1 MTINSGVSLMSKIGG
16 FASSNGAEIPAF
28 DPGTK
33 RLFVVAGAVVEVL
46 DLADPT
52 NPVKIE
58 DLALNFDGIPSGFS
72 PVPNSVTVGK
82 AGTPSAGIVAVSL
95 AIRDDFNNQEAGQV
109 QFFDATTG
117 AFLGKVLVG
126 FLPDMVTFSPDGTKI
141 LTANEGEPNESY
153 TVDPVGSVSI
163 VDITGGFANLV
174 AQNATFDSFN
184 GQKAELQSAGV
195 RLFGQ
200 IFDDN
205 GNVVRESTVA
215 EDVEPEYIA
224 FNGDGTKAWVTL
236 QENNS
241 VALVDIATATVE
253 AIVPLG
259 FKDHSLPGNGLDAS
273 DRDGGIN
280 IQNWPIFGIYMPD
293 SIASFTVGDQT
304 YYITANEGDARNR
317 PSGDDILPPPFDGEG
332 DIFIEEAR
340 IKDLILDPIAFPNAA
355 ELQADE
361 NLGRLTVTTKFGD
374 IDGDGDFDQLY
385 TYGSRSF
392 SIWDSGGNLVYDSGE
407 DFEQIIAEAIPDF
420 FNASNDN
427 NDLDNRSDNKGPE
440 PEGVTVGTID
450 GRTYAFVGLE
460 RIGGV
465 MVYDVTTPQSPEFV
479 QYINPRDF
487 TVDPESNLT
496 DSGPEGLIFINAA
509 DSPNGKPL
517 LVVTN
522 EVSNTTAVFEVNVP
536 TPQPFRLQL
545 FHAADQEGGV
555 PALDDAPRFSAVLN
569 ALLQQDIDNN
579 GIAGFTNN
587 LILSSGDAYIPG
599 LFFNASQDVFGGP
612 GRADIL
618 IQNELGFQAIAFGN
632 HEFDLGTGIIADL
645 IGGDPADNF
654 PGANFPYLSG
664 NLDFTTDGNLSPL
677 ITLDGQEASTIPGKI
692 AASTVITVNG
702 EKIGIVGATTPTLR
716 TISSPGNVGILPS
729 PFGGTPTAAELD
741 ALAAIIQADVDA
753 LLSANPGLN
762 KVVLLAHMQQIAI
775 EQELASRLSNVDII
789 VAGGSN
795 TRLVDE
801 NDRLRAG
808 DTAQGIYP
816 IIKTGA
822 DGNPVAV
829 VNTDGNYKYVGRLVI
844 DFDAEGVII
853 PESYDPL
860 ISGAYATDAQGVADL
875 NAAGLVD
882 QEIQAIVDQLRE
894 VIVAKEGNVF
904 GISNVYLEGSRPAIR
919 QQETN
924 LGNLTADANLAIAKA
939 IDPTVVISLKN
950 GGGIRDDI
958 GQVLTPPGGTGEPE
972 RLPNEA
978 VTDAE
983 GNIVKPEGGIS
994 ETDVANALS
1003 FNNGLSL
1010 ITVTAA
1016 ELLALVEHGVA
1027 ASDGSNQQGRF
1038 PQVSGFAF
1046 SFDLNRAPGDRV
1058 LSLAIEDE
1066 TGKDLDVLVK
1076 DGELVGDASR
1086 TFRMVTLGF
1095 LATGGDGYPFPS
1107 GDSANL
1113 VDLNLPA
1120 DAVRT
1125 GLATFAPD
1133 GSEQDALAEYLAANF
1148 NSPETAFNQADT
1160 SPQFDTRIQNLA
1172 FRVDSVIDPIDPIA
1186 NEIGVVAKDGLF
1198 FVELPNGMEVS
1209 LKYEDQPLAAGT
1221 FGNWQILEAETVDGI
1236 NQVLWQNLDTNQFG
1250 LWNADSNWNWLS
1262 SQTWP
1267 TNSFNTLEAE
1277 VTFQIDLNQDE
1288 LLGDRLTNVETRGN
1302 VSLLEGILGNYYA
1315 QTGDS
1320 LTTPI
1325 KYLGEVF
1332 DNNLGNWQAL
1342 AAETVQGVNQVLWQN
1357 LDTNQIGVWNSSAD
1371 WNWISSNVFEAG
1383 SPEAIAQ
1390 AEIFGIPTTVLT
1402 AADSVLV

>member
-1 MTINSGVSLMSKIGG
+1 MTINNGVSLISKIGG

-28 DPGTK
+28 DPSTK
-33 RLFVVAGAVVEVL
+33 RLFVVAGSVIEIL
-46 DLADPT
+46 DLTNPT
-52 NPVKIE
+52 NPTKLG
-58 DLALNFDGIPSGFS
+58 DLALNFDGLPAGFS
-72 PVPNSVTVGK
+72 PAPNSVAVGK

-95 AIRDDFNNQEAGQV
+95 AIRDDLNNQEAGQI
-109 QFFDATTG
+109 QFFDTATG
-117 AFLGKVLVG
+117 NFLGKVLVG
-126 FLPDMVTFSPDGTKI
+126 FLPDMVTFSPDGTKV
-141 LTANEGEPNESY
+141 LTANEGEPNEGY

-163 VDITGGFANLV
+163 VDITGGFTNLV
-174 AQNATFDSFN
+174 AQTATFDSFN
-184 GQKAELQSAGV
+184 AQKADLLAAGV

-200 IFDDN
+200 IFDEN
-205 GNVVRESTVA
+205 GNFVRNSTVA

-224 FNGDGTKAWVTL
+224 FNGDGSKAWVTL
-236 QENNS
+236 QENNAIA
-241 VALVDIATATVE
+241 VVDIASATVE
-253 AIVPLG
+253 AILPLG

-280 IQNWPIFGIYMPD
+280 IQNWPIFGMYMPD
-293 SIASFTVGDQT
+293 SIASFTVGGQT

-317 PSGDDILPPPFDGEG
+317 PSDDDIFPSPFDGEG
-332 DIFIEEAR
+332 DIFLEEAR
-340 IKDLILDPIAFPNAA
+340 VKDLILDPTAFPNAV
-355 ELQADE
+355 ELQADA

-374 IDGDGDFDQLY
+374 IDGDGDFDELY
-385 TYGSRSF
+385 VFGARSF
-392 SIWDSGGNLVYDSGE
+392 SIWDSNGNLVYDSGE
-407 DFEQIIAEAIPDF
+407 DFERIVAESIPDF
-420 FNASNDN
+420 FNASNN
-427 NDLDNRSDNKGPE
+427 NNSFDNRSDNKGPE

-465 MVYDVTTPQSPEFV
+465 MVYDVTNPQSPEFI

-487 TVDPESNLT
+487 SVDPESNLT
-496 DSGPEGLIFINAA
+496 DSGPEGLIFIDAA

-517 LVVTN
+517 LVVSN
-522 EVSNTTAVFEVNVP
+522 EVSQTTAIFEVNVP
-536 TPQPFRLQL
+536 TPQPFKLQL
-545 FHAADQEGGV
+545 FHASDQEGGV

-569 ALLQQDIDNN
+569 ALLQQDIDND

-599 LFFNASQDVFGGP
+599 LFFSASQDIFGGV

-632 HEFDLGTGIIADL
+632 HEFDLGTALIADL

-654 PGANFPYLSG
+654 PGANFPYLSS
-664 NLDFTTDGNLSPL
+664 NLDFSTDGNLTPL
-677 ITLDGQEASTIPGKI
+677 LTADGQEASTIPGKI

-716 TISSPGNVGILPS
+716 TISSPGDVGVLPS

-753 LLSANPGLN
+753 LLLANPGLN

-775 EQELASRLSNVDII
+775 EQELASRLSHVDII

-860 ISGAYATDAQGVADL
+860 ISGVYATDDQGVADL
-875 NAAGLVD
+875 NAAGLID
-882 QEIQAIVDQLRE
+882 QEVQAIVDQLRT
-894 VIVAKEGNVF
+894 VIVAKESNVF
-904 GISNVYLEGSRPAIR
+904 GLSNVYLEGLRPAVR

-924 LGNLTADANLAIAKA
+924 LGNLTADANLAIAKT
-939 IDPTVVISLKN
+939 IDSSVVISLKN
-950 GGGIRDDI
+950 GGGIRGDI
-958 GQVLTPPGGTGEPE
+958 GRVVVPAGGTGVPE

-978 VTDAE
+978 VTDGD
-983 GNIVKPEGGIS
+983 GNVVKPEGGIS
-994 ETDVANALS
+994 ETDIANALS
-1003 FNNGLSL
+1003 FNNRLSL

-1016 ELLALVEHGVA
+1016 ELLALVEHGIA

-1046 SFDLNRAPGDRV
+1046 SFDLNRAPGNRV

-1066 TGKDLDVLVK
+1066 TGKDLDVVVK
-1076 DGELVGDASR
+1076 DGQLVGDPSR

-1095 LATGGDGYPFPS
+1095 LAGGGDGYPFPS
-1107 GDSANL
+1107 GESANL
-1113 VDLNLPA
+1113 VDLSLAA
-1120 DAVRT
+1120 DAPRT

-1148 NSPETAFNQADT
+1148 NTPATAFNQADT
-1160 SPQFDTRIQNLA
+1160 APAFDTRIQNLA
-1172 FRVDSVIDPIDPIA
+1172 FREDTVIDPIA
-1186 NEIGVVAKDGLF
+1186 NEIGTVAKDGLF

-1209 LKYEDQPLAAGT
+1209 LKYEDQPLVAGT
-1221 FGNWQILEAETVDGI
+1221 FGNWQILEAETVDGM
-1236 NQVLWQNLDTNQFG
+1236 NQVLWQNSDTDQFG
-1250 LWNADSNWNWLS
+1250 LWNADADWNWLS
-1262 SQTWP
+1262 SQTWTP
-1267 TNSFNTLEAE
+1267 DSFKTLAAE
-1277 VTFQIDLNQDE
+1277 VTFQIDLNEDG
-1288 LLGDRLTNVETRGN
+1288 LLGDRLTNVETKGN

-1315 QTGDS
+1315 QTGDG

-1332 DNNLGNWQAL
+1332 ENNLGNWQAL
-1342 AAETVQGVNQVLWQN
+1342 AAETVQGINQVLWQN
-1357 LDTNQIGVWNSSAD
+1357 LDTNQIGIWNSSSD
-1371 WNWISSNVFEAG
+1371 WNWLSSSVVAAG

-1390 AEIFGIPTTVLT
+1390 ANIFGVDLNGAT
-1402 AADSVLV
+1402 AI

>member
-1 MTINSGVSLMSKIGG
+1 MTINSGVSLISKIGG

-33 RLFVVAGAVVEVL
+33 RLFVVAGELIEIL
-46 DLADPT
+46 DLGDPT
-52 NPVKIE
+52 SPIKIG
-58 DLALNFDGIPSGFS
+58 DLGINFNDIPSGFS
-72 PVPNSVTVGK
+72 PVPNSVAVGK
-82 AGTPSAGIVAVSL
+82 TGTPSAGIVAVSL
-95 AIRDDFNNQEAGQV
+95 AIRDDLNNQEAGQV
-109 QFFDATTG
+109 QFFDAATG
-117 AFLGKVLVG
+117 EFLGKVLVG
-126 FLPDMVTFSPDGTKI
+126 FLPDMITFSPDGTKV

-163 VDITGGFANLV
+163 IDINGGFANLSS
-174 AQNATFDSFN
+174 QTATFDSFN
-184 GQKAELQSAGV
+184 GQKTELQSSGV

-200 IFDDN
+200 IFDNN
-205 GNVVRESTVA
+205 GNFVRNSTVA

-224 FNGDGTKAWVTL
+224 FSGDGTKAWVTL
-236 QENNS
+236 QENNA
-241 VALVDIATATVE
+241 VAVIDIATATVE
-253 AIVPLG
+253 VILPLG

-280 IQNWPIFGIYMPD
+280 IQNWPIFGMYMPD

-317 PSGDDILPPPFDGEG
+317 PSGDDILPSPFDGEG
-332 DIFIEEAR
+332 DIFVEEAR
-340 IKDLILDPIAFPNAA
+340 IKDLVLDPIAFPNAA
-355 ELQADE
+355 ELQADA

-374 IDGDGDFDQLY
+374 IDGDGDFDELY
-385 TYGSRSF
+385 VYGSRSF
-392 SIWDSGGNLVYDSGE
+392 SIWNQNGSLVYDSGE
-407 DFEQIIAEAIPDF
+407 DFERIIAEAVPEF
-420 FNASNDN
+420 FSASNDN
-427 NDLDNRSDNKGPE
+427 NSFDNRSDNKGPE

-465 MVYDVTTPQSPEFV
+465 MVYDVTNPEAPEFV

-496 DSGPEGLIFINAA
+496 DSGPEGLIFIDAA

-517 LVVTN
+517 LVVSN
-522 EVSNTTAVFEVNVP
+522 EVSQTTAIFEVNVP
-536 TPQPFRLQL
+536 TPQPFTLQL
-545 FHAADQEGGV
+545 FHASDQEGGV

-569 ALLQQDIDNN
+569 ALLQQDIDSD
-579 GIAGFTNN
+579 GVPGFANN

-599 LFFNASQDVFGGP
+599 LFFGASADVFGGL

-618 IQNELGFQAIAFGN
+618 IQNQLGFQAIAFGN
-632 HEFDLGTGIIADL
+632 HEFDLGTGLIADL

-654 PGANFPYLSG
+654 PGANFPYLSS

-677 ITLDGQEASTIPGKI
+677 ITADGQEASTIPGKI
-692 AASTVITVNG
+692 AASTIITVNG

-716 TISSPGNVGILPS
+716 TISSPGNVGVFPS
-729 PFGGTPTAAELD
+729 PFGGTPSAEELD

-753 LLSANPGLN
+753 LLLANPGLN
-762 KVVLLAHMQQIAI
+762 KVILLSHMQQISI
-775 EQELASRLSNVDII
+775 EQELASRLSHVDII

-801 NDRLRAG
+801 DDRLRAG

-822 DGNPVAV
+822 DGKPVAV

-844 DFDAEGVII
+844 DFDGEGVIV
-853 PESYDPL
+853 PESYDPN
-860 ISGAYATDAQGVADL
+860 ISGVYATDEQGVADL
-875 NAAGLVD
+875 NAAGLID
-882 QEIQAIVDQLRE
+882 PEIQAIVNQLRE
-894 VIVAKEGNVF
+894 VIVAKESNVF

-924 LGNLTADANLAIAKA
+924 LGNLTADANLAIAKT
-939 IDPTVVISLKN
+939 IDSSVVISLKN

-983 GNIVKPEGGIS
+983 GNIIKPEGGIS
-994 ETDVANALS
+994 ETDIANALS

-1027 ASDGSNQQGRF
+1027 ASDGTNQQGRF

-1046 SFDLNRAPGDRV
+1046 SFDLNRAPGDQV

-1066 TGKDLDVLVK
+1066 TGKDLDVVVRN
-1076 DGELVGDASR
+1076 GELVGDPSR

-1095 LATGGDGYPFPS
+1095 LADGGDGYPFPMGAS
-1107 GDSANL
+1107 TNR
-1113 VDLNLPA
+1113 VDLNEST
-1120 DAVRT
+1120 DAPRT

-1133 GSEQDALAEYLAANF
+1133 GSEQDVLAEYLAANF

-1160 SPQFDTRIQNLA
+1160 SPEFDTRIQNLA
-1172 FRVDSVIDPIDPIA
+1172 FRIDSVIDPIDPIA
-1186 NEIGVVAKDGLF
+1186 NEIGVVAENGFF
-1198 FVELPNGMEVS
+1198 FVLFPNGDEVQ
-1209 LKYEDQPLAAGT
+1209 LKFNNQPFASNT
-1221 FGNWQILEAETVDGI
+1221 FGNWQILEAETVNGI
-1236 NQVLWQNLDTNQFG
+1236 NQVLWQNSDLGQIG
-1250 LWNADSNWNWLS
+1250 VWNADSNWNWIS
-1262 SQTWP
+1262 SETWP
-1267 TNSFNTLEAE
+1267 TNSFNTLQAE
-1277 VTFQIDLNQDE
+1277 VTFQIDINNDD
-1288 LLGDRLTNVETRGN
+1288 LLGDRLMNVETQGN
-1302 VSLLEGILGNYYA
+1302 VSLLEGIFGNYYVE
-1315 QTGDS
+1315 TGDD

-1325 KYLGEVF
+1325 KYLGEAF

-1342 AAETVQGVNQVLWQN
+1342 AAETVQGINQVLWQN
-1357 LDTNQIGVWNSSAD
+1357 LDTNQIGVWNTSSN
-1371 WNWISSNVFEAG
+1371 WNWISSNVFDAG

-1390 AEIFGIPTTVLT
+1390 AGIFGVNIGGTMV
-1402 AADSVLV
+1402 A

>member
-1 MTINSGVSLMSKIGG
+1 MTINSGVSLISKIGS

-33 RLFVVAGAVVEVL
+33 RLFVVAGDVIEIL

-52 NPVKIE
+52 NPFKIE
-58 DLALNFDGIPSGFS
+58 DLALNFDGIPLGFS
-72 PVPNSVTVGK
+72 PVPNSVAVGK

-163 VDITGGFANLV
+163 VDITGGFTNLV

-184 GQKAELQSAGV
+184 AQKAELQSAGV

-200 IFDDN
+200 IFDEN
-205 GNVVRESTVA
+205 GNFVRESTVA
-215 EDVEPEYIA
+215 EDLEPEYIA
-224 FNGDGTKAWVTL
+224 FSGDGTKAWVTL

-241 VALVDIATATVE
+241 VALIDIATATVE
-253 AIVPLG
+253 AILPLG

-280 IQNWPIFGIYMPD
+280 IRNWPIFGMYMPD
-293 SIASFTVGDQT
+293 SIASYTVGGQT

-317 PSGDDILPPPFDGEG
+317 PSDDDIFPSPFDGEG
-332 DIFIEEAR
+332 DIFSEEAR
-340 IKDLILDPIAFPNAA
+340 IKDLILDPVAFPNAA
-355 ELQADE
+355 ELQADPAI
-361 NLGRLTVTTKFGD
+361 GRLTVTTKLGD
-374 IDGDGDFDQLY
+374 TDGDGDFDQLY
-385 TYGSRSF
+385 AFGSRSF
-392 SIWDSGGNLVYDSGE
+392 SIWDSNGNLVYDSGE
-407 DFEQIIAEAIPDF
+407 DFERITAAAIPDF
-420 FNASNDN
+420 FNASNSN
-427 NDLDNRSDNKGPE
+427 NNFDNRSDDKGPE

-465 MVYDVTTPQSPEFV
+465 MVYDVTNPQSPEFV

-517 LVVTN
+517 LVVSN

-545 FHAADQEGGV
+545 FHASDQEGGV

-569 ALLQQDIDNN
+569 ALLQQDIDND
-579 GIAGFTNN
+579 GIAGFANN

-599 LFFNASQDVFGGP
+599 LFFGASQDVFGGP

-632 HEFDLGTGIIADL
+632 HEFDLGTALIADL

-664 NLDFTTDGNLSPL
+664 NLDFSTDGNLSPL
-677 ITLDGQEASTIPGKI
+677 ITADGQEASTIPGKI
-692 AASTVITVNG
+692 AASTIITVNG

-716 TISSPGNVGILPS
+716 TISSPGNVGVFPT
-729 PFGGTPTAAELD
+729 PFGGTPTAEELD

-753 LLSANPGLN
+753 LRLANPGLN
-762 KVVLLAHMQQIAI
+762 KIILLSHMQQIAI
-775 EQELASRLSNVDII
+775 EQELASRLSHVDII

-816 IIKTGA
+816 IIKTDA

-844 DFDAEGVII
+844 DFNAEGVII

-882 QEIQAIVDQLRE
+882 QEIQAIVDQLRD
-894 VIVAKEGNVF
+894 VIVAKESNVF
-904 GISNVYLEGSRPAIR
+904 GVSNVFLDAQRSSVRI
-919 QQETN
+919 QETN
-924 LGNLTADANLAIAKA
+924 LGNLTADANLAIAKET
-939 IDPTVVISLKN
+939 DDSVVISLKN
-950 GGGIRDDI
+950 GGGIRNSI
-958 GQVLTPPGGTGEPE
+958 GRIVTPTGSIGEVE

-983 GNIVKPEGGIS
+983 GNIIKPAGGIS
-994 ETDVANALS
+994 ETDIANALS

-1010 ITVTAA
+1010 ITVTAQQLRDLM
-1016 ELLALVEHGVA
+1016 EYGFG
-1027 ASDGSNQQGRF
+1027 ASTLNDSNTQGRF
-1038 PQVSGFAF
+1038 PQISGFSVAV
-1046 SFDLNRAPGDRV
+1046 DLTREPGSRV

-1066 TGKDLDVLVK
+1066 TGKDLDVVIRN
-1076 DGELVGDASR
+1076 GELVGDANR

-1095 LATGGDGYPFPS
+1095 LADGGDGYPFPVGPS
-1107 GDSANL
+1107 TNR
-1113 VDLNLPA
+1113 VDLNRPN
-1120 DAVRT
+1120 DAPRT

-1133 GSEQDALAEYLAANF
+1133 GSEQDVLAEYLAANF
-1148 NSPETAFNQADT
+1148 NTPATAFNQADT
-1160 SPQFDTRIQNLA
+1160 PRTLDSRIQNLA
-1172 FRVDSVIDPIDPIA
+1172 FREDTVIDPIA
-1186 NEIGVVAKDGLF
+1186 NGIGTVAKDGLF

-1221 FGNWQILEAETVDGI
+1221 FGNWQVLEAETVDGI
-1236 NQVLWQNLDTNQFG
+1236 NQVLWQNPDTNQFG
-1250 LWNADSNWNWLS
+1250 LWNADANWNWVS

-1277 VTFQIDLNQDE
+1277 VTFQIDLNNDQ
-1288 LLGDRLTNVETRGN
+1288 LLGDRLTTVENQGSTT
-1302 VSLLEGILGNYYA
+1302 LLEGILGNYYVQA
-1315 QTGDS
+1315 GDD
-1320 LTTPI
+1320 LTTTPI
-1325 KYLGEVF
+1325 KYLGEAF

-1371 WNWISSNVFEAG
+1371 WNWISSSVFPLG
-1383 SPEAIAQ
+1383 SPEAMAQ

>member
-1 MTINSGVSLMSKIGG
+1 MTINNGVSLISKIGG
-16 FASSNGAEIPAF
+16 FASSNGSEIPAF
-28 DPGTK
+28 DPSTK
-33 RLFVVAGAVVEVL
+33 RLFVVAGSVIEIL
-46 DLADPT
+46 DLTDPT
-52 NPVKIE
+52 NPTKLG
-58 DLALNFDGIPSGFS
+58 DLALDFDGLPPGFS
-72 PVPNSVTVGK
+72 PAPNSVAVGK

-95 AIRDDFNNQEAGQV
+95 AIRDDLNNQEAGQV
-109 QFFDATTG
+109 QFFDTATG
-117 AFLGKVLVG
+117 NFLGKVLVG
-126 FLPDMVTFSPDGTKI
+126 FLPDMVAFSPDGTKV

-163 VDITGGFANLV
+163 VDISNGFSNLV
-174 AQNATFDSFN
+174 AQTATFDSFN
-184 GQKAELQSAGV
+184 TQKADLLAAGV

-200 IFDDN
+200 IFDEN
-205 GNVVRESTVA
+205 GNVVRNSTVA

-236 QENNS
+236 QENNA
-241 VALVDIATATVE
+241 VAVVDIASATVE
-253 AIVPLG
+253 SILPLG

-280 IQNWPIFGIYMPD
+280 IQNWPIFGMYMPD

-317 PSGDDILPPPFDGEG
+317 PSDDDIFPSPFDGEG
-332 DIFIEEAR
+332 DIFLEEAR
-340 IKDLILDPIAFPNAA
+340 IKDLILDPVAFPNAA
-355 ELQADE
+355 ELQADA

-392 SIWDSGGNLVYDSGE
+392 SIWDSNGNLIYDSGD
-407 DFEQIIAEAIPDF
+407 DFERIVAESIPDF
-420 FNASNDN
+420 FNASNN
-427 NDLDNRSDNKGPE
+427 NNSFDNRSDNKGPE

-465 MVYDVTTPQSPEFV
+465 MVYEVTNPESPEFV
-479 QYINPRDF
+479 QYVNPRDF

-496 DSGPEGLIFINAA
+496 DSGPEGLIFIDAA

-517 LVVTN
+517 LVVSN
-522 EVSNTTAVFEVNVP
+522 EVSQTTAIFEVNVP
-536 TPQPFRLQL
+536 TPQPFTLQL

-569 ALLQQDIDNN
+569 ALLQQDIDND
-579 GIAGFTNN
+579 GIPGFANN

-599 LFFNASQDVFGGP
+599 LFFGASQDVFGGA

-632 HEFDLGTGIIADL
+632 HEFDLGTALIADL

-677 ITLDGQEASTIPGKI
+677 LTADGQESSTIPGKI

-716 TISSPGNVGILPS
+716 TIASPGDVGILPS
-729 PFGGTPTAAELD
+729 PFGGTPTAEELD

-753 LLSANPGLN
+753 LLLANPGLN
-762 KVVLLAHMQQIAI
+762 KVVLLAHMQQISI
-775 EQELASRLSNVDII
+775 EQELASRLSHVDII

-795 TRLVDE
+795 ARLVDE

-860 ISGAYATDAQGVADL
+860 ISGAYATDPQGVADL

-894 VIVAKEGNVF
+894 VIVAKESNVF
-904 GISNVYLEGSRPAIR
+904 GLSDVYLEGLRPAVR

-924 LGNLTADANLAIAKA
+924 LGNLTADANLAIAKQT
-939 IDPTVVISLKN
+939 DPTALISLKN

-958 GQVLTPPGGTGEPE
+958 GRVVIPAGGTGMPE

-978 VTDAE
+978 VTDAN
-983 GNIVKPEGGIS
+983 GNVIKPEGGIS
-994 ETDVANALS
+994 ETDIANALS

-1016 ELLALVEHGVA
+1016 ELLALLEHGIA
-1027 ASDGSNQQGRF
+1027 ASDGTNQQGRF
-1038 PQVSGFAF
+1038 PQVSGIAF
-1046 SFDLNRAPGDRV
+1046 SFDLDRAPGNRI

-1066 TGKDLDVLVK
+1066 TGKDIDVLVK
-1076 DGELVGDASR
+1076 DGDLIGDPSR
-1086 TFRMVTLGF
+1086 SFRMVTLGF
-1095 LATGGDGYPFPS
+1095 LAGGGDGYPFPT
-1107 GDSANL
+1107 GDSANR
-1113 VDLNLPA
+1113 VDLNLPE
-1120 DAVRT
+1120 DAPRT
-1125 GLATFAPD
+1125 GFATFAPN

-1148 NSPETAFNQADT
+1148 NTPATAFNQTDT
-1160 SPQFDTRIQNLA
+1160 TPVFDTRIQNLA
-1172 FRVDSVIDPIDPIA
+1172 FRVDTVIDALNPSNNDIKA
-1186 NEIGVVAKDGLF
+1186 VAQDGF
-1198 FVELPNGMEVS
+1198 FLVELPNGMEVS
-1209 LKYEDQPLAAGT
+1209 LKYEDQPLGADT
-1221 FGNWQILEAETVDGI
+1221 FGNWQILEAETVAGI
-1236 NQVLWQNLDTNQFG
+1236 NQVLWQNPDSNQFG
-1250 LWNADSNWNWLS
+1250 LWNADANWNWIS
-1262 SQTWP
+1262 SETWA
-1267 TNSFNTLEAE
+1267 TDSFNTLEAE
-1277 VTFQIDLNQDE
+1277 VTFQIDLNNDL
-1288 LLGDRLTNVETRGN
+1288 LLGDRLTNVETKGN
-1302 VSLLEGILGNYYA
+1302 VSLLEGIFGNYYA
-1315 QTGDS
+1315 QTGDG
-1320 LTTPI
+1320 LTTPL
-1325 KYLGEVF
+1325 KYLGEAF
-1332 DNNLGNWQAL
+1332 DNDLGNWQAL
-1342 AAETVQGVNQVLWQN
+1342 AAETVEGVNQVLWQN
-1357 LDTNQIGVWNSSAD
+1357 LDTNQIGVWNSSSD
-1371 WNWISSNVFEAG
+1371 WNWLSSNVFAAG

-1390 AEIFGIPTTVLT
+1390 ANIFGVDLNGATVI
-1402 AADSVLV
+1402 

>member
-1 MTINSGVSLMSKIGG
+1 MTINNGVSLISKIGG

-28 DPGTK
+28 DPSTK
-33 RLFVVAGAVVEVL
+33 RLFVVAGSVIEIL
-46 DLADPT
+46 DLT
-52 NPVKIE
+52 NPINPTKLG
-58 DLALNFDGIPSGFS
+58 DLALDFDGLPPGFS
-72 PVPNSVTVGK
+72 PAPNSVAVGK

-95 AIRDDFNNQEAGQV
+95 AIRDDLNNQEAGQI
-109 QFFDATTG
+109 QFFDTATG
-117 AFLGKVLVG
+117 NFLGKVLVG
-126 FLPDMVTFSPDGTKI
+126 FLPDMVTFSPDGTKV
-141 LTANEGEPNESY
+141 LTANEGEPNEGY

-163 VDITGGFANLV
+163 VDISNGFVNLV
-174 AQNATFDSFN
+174 AQTATFDSFN
-184 GQKAELQSAGV
+184 AQKADLLAAGV

-200 IFDDN
+200 IFDEN
-205 GNVVRESTVA
+205 GNFVRNSTVA
-215 EDVEPEYIA
+215 EDLEPEYIA
-224 FNGDGTKAWVTL
+224 FNGDKAWVTL
-236 QENNS
+236 QENNAIA
-241 VALVDIATATVE
+241 VVDIASATVE
-253 AIVPLG
+253 AILPLG

-280 IQNWPIFGIYMPD
+280 IQNWPIFGMYMPD
-293 SIASFTVGDQT
+293 SIASFTVGGQT

-317 PSGDDILPPPFDGEG
+317 PSDDDIFPSPFDGEG
-332 DIFIEEAR
+332 DIFLEEAR
-340 IKDLILDPIAFPNAA
+340 VKDLILDPTAFPNAA
-355 ELQADE
+355 ELQADA

-374 IDGDGDFDQLY
+374 IDGDGDFDELY
-385 TYGSRSF
+385 VFGARSF
-392 SIWDSGGNLVYDSGE
+392 SIWDSNGNLVYDSGE
-407 DFEQIIAEAIPDF
+407 DFERIVAESIPDF
-420 FNASNDN
+420 FNASNSN
-427 NDLDNRSDNKGPE
+427 NSFDNRSDNKGPE

-465 MVYDVTTPQSPEFV
+465 MVYDVTNPQVPEFI

-496 DSGPEGLIFINAA
+496 DSGPEGLIFIDAA

-517 LVVTN
+517 LVVSN
-522 EVSNTTAVFEVNVP
+522 EVSQTTAIFEVNVP
-536 TPQPFRLQL
+536 TPQPFKLQL
-545 FHAADQEGGV
+545 FHASDQEGGV

-569 ALLQQDIDNN
+569 ALLQQDIDND

-599 LFFNASQDVFGGP
+599 LFFSASQDVFGGV

-632 HEFDLGTGIIADL
+632 HEFDLGTALIADL

-654 PGANFPYLSG
+654 PGANFPYLSS
-664 NLDFTTDGNLSPL
+664 NLDFSTDGNLTPL
-677 ITLDGQEASTIPGKI
+677 LTADGQEASTIPGKI

-716 TISSPGNVGILPS
+716 TISSPGDVGVLPS

-753 LLSANPGLN
+753 LLLANPGLN

-775 EQELASRLSNVDII
+775 EQELASRLSHVDII

-860 ISGAYATDAQGVADL
+860 ISGVYATDAQGVADL

-882 QEIQAIVDQLRE
+882 QEIQAIVDQLRT
-894 VIVAKEGNVF
+894 VIVAKESNVF
-904 GISNVYLEGSRPAIR
+904 GLSNVYLEGLRPAVR

-924 LGNLTADANLAIAKA
+924 LGNLTADANLAIAKQL
-939 IDPTVVISLKN
+939 DPTVVISLKN

-958 GQVLTPPGGTGEPE
+958 GRVVVPAGGTGMPE

-978 VTDAE
+978 VIDAD
-983 GNIVKPEGGIS
+983 GNVVKPEGGIS
-994 ETDVANALS
+994 ETDIANALS

-1016 ELLALVEHGVA
+1016 ELLALVEHGIA

-1046 SFDLNRAPGDRV
+1046 SFDLNRAPGSRV
-1058 LSLAIEDE
+1058 ISLAIEDE
-1066 TGKDLDVLVK
+1066 TGKDLDVVVK
-1076 DGELVGDASR
+1076 DGQLVGDPSR

-1095 LATGGDGYPFPS
+1095 LAGGGDGYPFPS
-1107 GDSANL
+1107 GESANL
-1113 VDLNLPA
+1113 VNLNLA
-1120 DAVRT
+1120 SDAPRT

-1148 NSPETAFNQADT
+1148 NTPATAFNQADT
-1160 SPQFDTRIQNLA
+1160 APAFDTRIQNLA
-1172 FRVDSVIDPIDPIA
+1172 FREDTVIDPIA
-1186 NEIGVVAKDGLF
+1186 NEIGTVAKDGLF

-1209 LKYEDQPLAAGT
+1209 LKYEDQPLVAGT
-1221 FGNWQILEAETVDGI
+1221 FGNWQILEAETVDGM
-1236 NQVLWQNLDTNQFG
+1236 NQVLWQNSDTDQFG
-1250 LWNADSNWNWLS
+1250 LWNADANWNWLS

-1267 TNSFNTLEAE
+1267 TNSFKTLAAE
-1277 VTFQIDLNQDE
+1277 VTFQIDLNEDG
-1288 LLGDRLTNVETRGN
+1288 LLGDRLTNVETKGN

-1315 QTGDS
+1315 QTGDG

-1332 DNNLGNWQAL
+1332 ENNLGNWQAL
-1342 AAETVQGVNQVLWQN
+1342 AGETVQGINQVLWQN
-1357 LDTNQIGVWNSSAD
+1357 LDTNQIGIWNSSSD
-1371 WNWISSNVFEAG
+1371 WNWLSSSVFAAG

-1390 AEIFGIPTTVLT
+1390 ANIFGVDLNGAT
-1402 AADSVLV
+1402 AI

>member
-1 MTINSGVSLMSKIGG
+1 MTINSGVSLISKIGG

-33 RLFVVAGAVVEVL
+33 RLFVVAGDVIEIL

-58 DLALNFDGIPSGFS
+58 DLALNFDGIPPGFS
-72 PVPNSVTVGK
+72 PVPNSVAVGK

-95 AIRDDFNNQEAGQV
+95 AIRDDLNNQEAGQV

-117 AFLGKVLVG
+117 AFLGKVSVG

-163 VDITGGFANLV
+163 VDITGGFTNLV
-174 AQNATFDSFN
+174 AQNATFDGFN
-184 GQKAELQSAGV
+184 AQKAELQSAGV
-195 RLFGQ
+195 RFLGQ
-200 IFDDN
+200 IFDAD

-215 EDVEPEYIA
+215 EDLEPEYIA
-224 FNGDGTKAWVTL
+224 FSGDGTKAWVTL

-241 VALVDIATATVE
+241 VALIDIATTTVE
-253 AIVPLG
+253 AILPLG

-280 IQNWPIFGIYMPD
+280 IQNWPIFGMYMPD
-293 SIASFTVGDQT
+293 SIASFAVGDQT

-317 PSGDDILPPPFDGEG
+317 PSDDDLLPPPFDGEG

-340 IKDLILDPIAFPNAA
+340 IKDLVLDPIAFPNAA
-355 ELQADE
+355 ELQADPAI
-361 NLGRLTVTTKFGD
+361 GRLTVTTKLGD
-374 IDGDGDFDQLY
+374 TDGDGDFDELY
-385 TYGSRSF
+385 VYGSRSF
-392 SIWDSGGNLVYDSGE
+392 SIWNSSGNLVYDSGE
-407 DFEQIIAEAIPDF
+407 DFERIIAEAIPDF

-545 FHAADQEGGV
+545 FHAADQEAGV
-555 PALDDAPRFSAVLN
+555 PALDDIPRFSAVLN
-569 ALLQQDIDNN
+569 ALVQQDIDND
-579 GIAGFTNN
+579 GTAGFANT

-599 LFFNASQDVFGGP
+599 LFLSASEDVFGGV

-632 HEFDLGTGIIADL
+632 HEFDLGTALIQDL
-645 IGGDPADNF
+645 IGGNGEDNF
-654 PGANFPYLSG
+654 PGTNFPYLSS
-664 NLDFTTDGNLSPL
+664 NLDFTTDGNLSGLVVP
-677 ITLDGQEASTIPGKI
+677 DHQAPQPNSI
-692 AASTVITVNG
+692 AATTVIDVNG
-702 EKIGIVGATTPTLR
+702 EKIGIVGATTPTIT
-716 TISSPGNVGILPS
+716 TISSPGGVTVNPQ
-729 PFGGTPTAAELD
+729 PFNGVPTPEQLD
-741 ALAAIIQADVDA
+741 ALAAEIQADVDG
-753 LLSANPGLN
+753 LLAANPGLN

-775 EQELASRLSNVDII
+775 EQELAVRLKHVDII

-795 TRLVDE
+795 TRLLDE

-808 DTAQGIYP
+808 DSAQGIYP
-816 IIKTGA
+816 IIKTDA

-829 VNTDGNYKYVGRLVI
+829 VNTDGNYKYLGRLVI
-844 DFDAEGVII
+844 DFNENGIII
-853 PESYDPL
+853 PESYDPN
-860 ISGAYATDAQGVADL
+860 ISGAYATDDQGVADL
-875 NAAGLVD
+875 NAAGLID
-882 QEIQAIVDQLRE
+882 PEIQAIVDQLRE
-894 VIVAKEGNVF
+894 VIVAKESNVF
-904 GISNVYLEGSRPAIR
+904 GVSNVYLEGSRPAIR

-924 LGNLTADANLAIAKA
+924 LGNLTADANLAIAKT
-939 IDPTVVISLKN
+939 IDSSVVISLKN

-958 GQVLTPPGGTGEPE
+958 GRILVPTGGTGEPE

-983 GNIVKPEGGIS
+983 GNIVKPAGGIS
-994 ETDVANALS
+994 ETDIANALS

-1027 ASDGSNQQGRF
+1027 ASDGTNQQGRF

-1066 TGKDLDVLVK
+1066 AGNDLDVVVRN
-1076 DGELVGDASR
+1076 GELVGDPSR

-1095 LATGGDGYPFPS
+1095 LANGGDGYPFPS
-1107 GDSANL
+1107 GESVDL
-1113 VDLNLPA
+1113 VDLVLPA
-1120 DAVRT
+1120 DAPRT

-1133 GSEQDALAEYLAANF
+1133 GSEQDVLAEYLAANF
-1148 NSPETAFNQADT
+1148 NSLETAFNQADT
-1160 SPQFDTRIQNLA
+1160 SPEFDVRIQNLA
-1172 FRVDSVIDPIDPIA
+1172 FRVDTVIDSTGPVDPIA
-1186 NEIGVVAKDGLF
+1186 NEIGVVAENGFF
-1198 FVELPNGMEVS
+1198 FVLLPGGDEVQ
-1209 LKYEDQPLAAGT
+1209 LKFNNQPFASGT
-1221 FGNWQILEAETVDGI
+1221 FGNWQILEAETVNGI
-1236 NQVLWQNLDTNQFG
+1236 NQVLWQNPNLGQIG
-1250 LWNADSNWNWLS
+1250 VWNADSNWNWIS

-1267 TNSFNTLEAE
+1267 TNSFNTLEA
-1277 VTFQIDLNQDE
+1277 
-1288 LLGDRLTNVETRGN
+1288 
-1302 VSLLEGILGNYYA
+1302 
-1315 QTGDS
+1315 
-1320 LTTPI
+1320 
-1325 KYLGEVF
+1325 
-1332 DNNLGNWQAL
+1332 
-1342 AAETVQGVNQVLWQN
+1342 
-1357 LDTNQIGVWNSSAD
+1357 
-1371 WNWISSNVFEAG
+1371 
-1383 SPEAIAQ
+1383 
-1390 AEIFGIPTTVLT
+1390 
-1402 AADSVLV
+1402 